1 MGEIMGDFSKN
12 PKAPFVVPVPNKI
25 RKRIAM
31 HETKRESFFR
41 RLKSTTPLRK
51 ILLPKTPAPKKH
63 GSLWSRFTNRV
74 ANILQIKPNGVR
86 K

>member
-1 MGEIMGDFSKN
+1 MGDFCKN
-12 PKAPFVVPVPNKI
+12 PKQPYEVRVPNKI

-41 RLKSTTPLRK
+41 RWKDSIPLSK
-51 ILLPKTPAPKKH
+51 VLLPKKR

-74 ANILQIKPNGVR
+74 ANILQIKPSGER